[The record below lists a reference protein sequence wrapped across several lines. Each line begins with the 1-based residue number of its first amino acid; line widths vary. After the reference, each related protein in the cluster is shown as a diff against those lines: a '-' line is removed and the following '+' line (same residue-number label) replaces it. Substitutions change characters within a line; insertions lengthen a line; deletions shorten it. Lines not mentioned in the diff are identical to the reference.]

1 MTRTAEQSMD
11 DTRLTLPTSETPN
24 PMAPLLAMPAT
35 RAAAIIASVQLDKVR
50 EGHLRLTKHP
60 DGEALH
66 DFRVGLRQLRST
78 LDAYPEAFPSLP
90 KKLRKRMRRLARD
103 TSEARDS
110 EVQLDWLRR
119 QERQVRGEGA
129 LGFRWLL
136 RQIELRT
143 AEAYRELRNDVLE
156 DFGYIDQ
163 RLCEVLAHNEALDTA
178 VAGASPG
185 ASLGHL
191 CADHLTELVDEL
203 AFHLHHIE
211 TREDE
216 DQVHAA
222 RIYGKRI
229 RYLLAPLRAESKG
242 CESVVRRLQRLQNL
256 LGEYHDAQV
265 FGDVLRRRIRKAS
278 TGQAERWLELMLNTA
293 PDARALARE
302 RKQDMVT
309 GVLLVARLVA
319 KRKEKLFQQ
328 LGRMQAQGEIE
339 QLLHD
344 IAMLAT
350 DLAAQSDAR

>member
-1 MTRTAEQSMD
+1 MDD
-11 DTRLTLPTSETPN
+11 DTRLAVPGSDAKSPVT
-24 PMAPLLAMPAT
+24 PLLAMPVT
-35 RAAAIIASVQLDKVR
+35 QAAAIIASVQLDKVR
-50 EGHLRLTKHP
+50 EGHLRLTKQP

-78 LDAYPEAFPSLP
+78 FDAYPEAFPALP
-90 KKLRKRMRRLARD
+90 RKLRRRMRRLARD
-103 TSEARDS
+103 TSHARDS

-119 QERQVRGEGA
+119 QERQVRGEGT
-129 LGFRWLL
+129 LGFRWLM

-143 AEAYRELRNDVLE
+143 AEAYRELRGDVLE

-163 RLCEVLAHNEALDTA
+163 QLRDVLAHNDTLDAT
-178 VAGASPG
+178 VGGESF
-185 ASLGHL
+185 GHL
-191 CADHLTELVDEL
+191 CGEHLKELVDEL
-203 AFHLHHIE
+203 AFHLRHIE

-229 RYLLAPLRAESKG
+229 RYLLAPLRAEIKG
-242 CESVVRRLQRLQNL
+242 CDSVVKRLQKLQDL

-265 FGDVLRRRIRKAS
+265 FGDVLRKLVRKAA
-278 TGQAERWLELMLNTA
+278 TEQADRWLELMLNAA

-302 RKQDMVT
+302 RRHDMVT

-328 LGRMQAQGEIE
+328 LGQMQVRGQTE

-344 IAMLAT
+344 IAMLSAGLQAHP
-350 DLAAQSDAR
+350 DAQRA